1 MSVRVVL
8 GLVLLAA
15 AAVSGWSLWRNRVV
29 EEQARAASGRSEYV
43 LRDFELTALDKS
55 GKESFTLRAP
65 LLRETPGAS
74 TMELTTPLFLLPG
87 EQGDYWEV
95 RSKTGWV
102 SEDRDEIRLRGNV
115 HAQSPKNDPQP
126 VDMKTQQ
133 LNVFPDTNR
142 ATSPAV
148 VTITQPG
155 SILRGRGLE
164 ADLAEKR
171 YKLLSQVHS
180 RYVRTNR

>member
-1 MSVRVVL
+1 MNFRVVL

-15 AAVSGWSLWRNRVV
+15 AVVSGWSLWRNRVV
-29 EEQARAASGRSEYV
+29 EEAERAESGRSEYV
-43 LRDFELTALDKS
+43 LRDFELTALDKA
-55 GKESFTLRAP
+55 GRESFTLRAP
-65 LLRETPGAS
+65 LLHETPGAN
-74 TMELTTPLFLLPG
+74 TMELTTPLFLLPD
-87 EQGDYWEV
+87 EQGNYWNV
-95 RSKTGWV
+95 RSKSGWV
-102 SEDRDEIRLRGNV
+102 SENRKEIRLRGDV
-115 HAQSPKNDPQP
+115 HAQSPEGDPQP

-142 ATSPAV
+142 ATSPTV